1 MIRRRLLVGILGC
14 ACLGACASL
23 PASSARRAA
32 PGGDSR
38 AGTGQ
43 AEQATTSLG
52 VNPGSI
58 TLEVKPVGD
67 SGALARITGHCDLD
81 GVIAAH
87 GSSELAKGA
96 CDRDLEV
103 EQDLAEGLKISGAS
117 VLHNEARVQH
127 LSGNTE
133 RARQDYQEAIRQD
146 TEGRSPSAVSKLA
159 RVNLGLLHHEQGDQA
174 AAEQHLQWVL
184 GHATDPAVRGAAY
197 HNLSLVLLEL
207 DQTDAALDAAQQ
219 GHALLLQTLGDT
231 HGSVGAALNALG
243 VIHAE
248 RGELDEAVEAL
259 EAAVEVRA
267 AALGQTHPAT
277 AASYTNLGV
286 ALGRRGD
293 WDAALH
299 AHREALAIDQEV
311 LGPDHA
317 TTAAD
322 HGHLGATLM
331 ELGRPHDARPR
342 FERALAILTPVR
354 PDDDP
359 EVEQLR
365 GWLVVCDEAEA
376 LARAKPTDR
385 ARPDRAGPIH

>member
-1 MIRRRLLVGILGC
+1 MAPAG
-14 ACLGACASL
+14 GAEVS
-23 PASSARRAA
+23 
-32 PGGDSR
+32 PGVD
-38 AGTGQ
+38 
-43 AEQATTSLG
+43 
-52 VNPGSI
+52 PGAI
-58 TLEVKPVGD
+58 TLEVKPVGEP
-67 SGALARITGHCDLD
+67 GTLARTTGHCDLD

-87 GSSELAKGA
+87 GSSELARGA

-103 EQDLAEGLKISGAS
+103 EKDLADGLKISGAS
-117 VLHNEARVQH
+117 VLHNEARMRH

-133 RARQDYQEAIRQD
+133 RAREDYQEAIRQD
-146 TEGRSPSAVSKLA
+146 TEGRTPSAVSEFA
-159 RVNLGLLHHEQGDQA
+159 RVNLGLLHHEQGDQVV
-174 AAEQHLQWVL
+174 AEQHLRWVL
-184 GHATDPAVRGAAY
+184 GHATEPAVRGAAY

-207 DQTDAALDAAQQ
+207 DQTDAALDAAQR
-219 GHALLLQTLGDT
+219 GHALLRRTLGDA

-259 EAAVEVRA
+259 ESAVEVRA
-267 AALGQTHPAT
+267 AALGPTHPAT

-293 WDAALH
+293 WDAALQ
-299 AHREALAIDQEV
+299 AHREALTIDEAV

-322 HGHLGATLM
+322 HGYLGAALM
-331 ELGRPHDARPR
+331 ELGRPRSARSR
-342 FERALAILTPVR
+342 FERALAILAPVR

-365 GWLVVCDEAEA
+365 GWLVACDEAEA
-376 LARAKPTDR
+376 LARAAPTGREHHDR
-385 ARPDRAGPIH
+385 ADPTR